1 MAKRHLAGMRP
12 ASSSN
17 VVKFHSDED
26 ERTAMRPQTSGSP
39 RRTTSNAWHD
49 VMEMCR
55 KVFTTKMNS
64 VGSEI
69 LQDVRTEMQR
79 GMTALR
85 EEIFNMLQERE
96 KSSSSQIHSLMQNI
110 DKLRQ
115 STEEGVMNI
124 QFDLSPA
131 IQEMQRLEE
140 KQVEA
145 RRLLEEKV
153 EKVSQQLAQVQ
164 VRADL
169 EEEKLQRVDAK
180 QDHAESLLAGV
191 QRSQDMLAVSLE
203 SASDE
208 AARHR
213 AKAAEENAELVKLSH
228 HLGRQ
233 FHQRLQEPVH
243 VDFGEVLREVKK
255 THSAVSSDF
264 RMVLGEIGKI
274 QQALHLDFVLLVR
287 FEDTLVAPPTQRVT
301 RDISVVRLPRLYFC
315 PADRYRHDRLI
326 WNSYDCSLNYKTE
339 SDKCSARIQHF
350 GGEEPE
356 TFKHGANW
364 SSACLEFGTH
374 KIGVKQE
381 WSAAWNEISL
391 KAAFLLPAHGDTK
404 DVFQEIELGYL
415 PKEWEVGEAPSTIE
429 HYYAPLIRVPIF
441 QPPLDSHASDGIA
454 TRMYL
459 AEQEDHGRHEA
470 GDFWYVYGASS
481 MPVVNATMPEY
492 RFFEKDGEWV
502 RAPKSR
508 RALAHIVIT
517 LEDFTKYEYRV
528 QPVIYP
534 LLSLFSQVSG
544 VCALFCWAFFKSPL
558 MGRKLIAEAE
568 EGPSPVSEAGR
579 RPGRVATHQG
589 AEYRTIADALG
600 RMRDVKRQK
609 RRSNRACS
617 TPRLLG
623 TRRRRCW
630 KLRKVKG
637 CERRLTSLCTVDVS
651 AEENQK
657 GAAEGDGV
665 ERNRRKGSNTKRTG
679 GEFGIQM
686 AEYVA
691 QQERSRS
698 PAKDYDEPVSH
709 TSLPPAAEAP
719 APTAAAV
726 VAVQSAVLGSPMGME
741 KAHPST
747 PRKSVRHCATSPGLA
762 DKGPN
767 PLGTESENGSSL
779 GLSEGL
785 PFTSAKRGATLP
797 GGLVA
802 VTSDPNAISRGRL
815 KRVREF
821 WCQTEPP
828 PVEETAM
835 QTDPVKFEN
844 KKGKRIPIPEPKKS
858 TKPAKKEAVLGDGEN
873 RRRRNSFEQVWDR
886 TDVS

>member
-1 MAKRHLAGMRP
+1 MALSPTVEQLHGVSRISHDELQAPEECGRTVVARWSCDMTSDSPSSRDVPSEDGRCVMRKNTFP
-12 ASSSN
+12 LR
-17 VVKFHSDED
+17 
-26 ERTAMRPQTSGSP
+26 RTAG
-39 RRTTSNAWHD
+39 D
-49 VMEMCR
+49 VTWAT
-55 KVFTTKMNS
+55 VT
-64 VGSEI
+64 
-69 LQDVRTEMQR
+69 
-79 GMTALR
+79 
-85 EEIFNMLQERE
+85 
-96 KSSSSQIHSLMQNI
+96 
-110 DKLRQ
+110 
-115 STEEGVMNI
+115 
-124 QFDLSPA
+124 P
-131 IQEMQRLEE
+131 QEMQRLEE

-153 EKVSQQLAQVQ
+153 EKVSQQLAQVPE
-164 VRADL
+164 RRTLL
-169 EEEKLQRVDAK
+169 EAP
-180 QDHAESLLAGV
+180 V

-213 AKAAEENAELVKLSH
+213 AKAAEEWSYAERHAAWYSLLCVVPTAAALENAELVKLSH

-274 QQALHLDFVLLVR
+274 QQALHLDFARTPGSHPGFHPARVRPMKDFRALVPFAVAILFIVVYFTAAGVRMGRGMDAFTRAQRVLLVR

-517 LEDFTKYEYRV
+517 LEDFTKYE
-528 QPVIYP
+528 Q
-534 LLSLFSQVSG
+534 LGSLRF
-544 VCALFCWAFFKSPL
+544 VCLMLFGSFCFAGWDGHVPEI
-558 MGRKLIAEAE
+558 GGEAE
-568 EGPSPVSEAGR
+568 YMIYYNFSL
-579 RPGRVATHQG
+579 
-589 AEYRTIADALG
+589 Y
-600 RMRDVKRQK
+600 
-609 RRSNRACS
+609 
-617 TPRLLG
+617 
-623 TRRRRCW
+623 
-630 KLRKVKG
+630 
-637 CERRLTSLCTVDVS
+637 TSCTCIVYVYELCIVVLY
-651 AEENQK
+651 
-657 GAAEGDGV
+657 
-665 ERNRRKGSNTKRTG
+665 
-679 GEFGIQM
+679 F
-686 AEYVA
+686 YV
-691 QQERSRS
+691 
-698 PAKDYDEPVSH
+698 
-709 TSLPPAAEAP
+709 L
-719 APTAAAV
+719 
-726 VAVQSAVLGSPMGME
+726 VL
-741 KAHPST
+741 
-747 PRKSVRHCATSPGLA
+747 
-762 DKGPN
+762 
-767 PLGTESENGSSL
+767 
-779 GLSEGL
+779 
-785 PFTSAKRGATLP
+785 
-797 GGLVA
+797 
-802 VTSDPNAISRGRL
+802 
-815 KRVREF
+815 
-821 WCQTEPP
+821 
-828 PVEETAM
+828 
-835 QTDPVKFEN
+835 
-844 KKGKRIPIPEPKKS
+844 
-858 TKPAKKEAVLGDGEN
+858 
-873 RRRRNSFEQVWDR
+873 
-886 TDVS
+886 